1 MLLKHHV
8 RTHRATNGICVKQGE
23 RLLEMGHVSIEQ
35 RLGEDEGHRALA
47 GQILS
52 QPKQLSQLAAASR
65 LEKYLGPRNIS
76 ILEITFQFLLMV
88 RKFPPPAPPRLLY
101 PKQVSSNTGYP
112 DFGYARSAGLAHK
125 SQGGEPRGPPAGP
138 GHHTPRGGS
147 RETQAG
153 PMGRATRLGPR
164 RGVKAATRRGPRV
177 PPPII
182 TCRQRVSW
190 LAS

>member
-88 RKFPPPAPPRLLY
+88 RKFPPPAPP
-101 PKQVSSNTGYP
+101 
-112 DFGYARSAGLAHK
+112 
-125 SQGGEPRGPPAGP
+125 PPLAGP
-138 GHHTPRGGS
+138 TPRS
-147 RETQAG
+147 SHSASFFVT
-153 PMGRATRLGPR
+153 
-164 RGVKAATRRGPRV
+164 
-177 PPPII
+177 PP
-182 TCRQRVSW
+182 SLKGW
-190 LAS
+190 W